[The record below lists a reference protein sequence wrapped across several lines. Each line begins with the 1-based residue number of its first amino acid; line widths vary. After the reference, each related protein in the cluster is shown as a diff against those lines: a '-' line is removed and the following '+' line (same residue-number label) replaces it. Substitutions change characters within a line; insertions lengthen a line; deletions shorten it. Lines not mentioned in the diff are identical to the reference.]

1 MVAIQF
7 IRSYAY
13 SISFGKYK
21 EFKISI
27 NIQMI
32 YLLLQVYIR
41 LSKVI
46 QYQEEILGGK
56 MKTNVN
62 TLNGHG

>member
-1 MVAIQF
+1 M
-7 IRSYAY
+7 
-13 SISFGKYK
+13 
-21 EFKISI
+21 KIST

-62 TLNGHG
+62 TLNGHGRECMSF

>member
-1 MVAIQF
+1 MAT
-7 IRSYAY
+7 
-13 SISFGKYK
+13 
-21 EFKISI
+21 

-32 YLLLQVYIR
+32 YLLLQVHIE